1 MAKKIKFASGTATK
15 KSDIIDQEIKKMT
28 PDNYIEPPADT
39 EEQMTIQAYRDLVA
53 RLLPEIKKAKQ
64 KGGLVATAENV
75 GGKTVPLYKTVNVAS
90 IARRE
95 ELSKEEIQKIWDMV

>member
-1 MAKKIKFASGTATK
+1 MAKKIKFASGTSTK

-39 EEQMTIQAYRDLVA
+39 EEQMTLQAYRDLVA

-64 KGGLVATAENV
+64 KGGLVAAFVNV
-75 GGKTVPLYKTVNVAS
+75 EGKIVLKYETVNVAS

-95 ELSKEEIQKIWDMV
+95 GLAKEEIQKIWDMV